1 MELLAHFETY
11 INAQKSVGNQ
21 FILIGGLLLIVAA
34 WSHFSDVSTL
44 TSGLKAGSL
53 ICGLLILIG
62 GFGYRS
68 TETTLLKKQTELF
81 HQNQIEFKQVETERM
96 AKVKKDYPIYQIVFG
111 GFIILSVLMIWFV
124 KNTYWHGVAFA
135 ILILMVGV
143 MIVEAFSQ
151 RSINQYY
158 ESLIN

>member
-1 MELLAHFETY
+1 MELLAHLETY
-11 INAQKSVGNQ
+11 INAQKSVGTQ
-21 FILIGGLLLIVAA
+21 FILIGVLLLAMAV
-34 WSHFSDVSTL
+34 WPHFSDVNPL
-44 TSGLKAGSL
+44 TSGLKTGSL

-62 GFGYRS
+62 GFGYRY

-81 HQNQIEFKQVETERM
+81 QRNQTEFMQVETERM
-96 AKVKKDYPIYQIVFG
+96 AKVKKDYPVYQIVFG
-111 GFIILSVLMIWFV
+111 GFIILSLLLIWFV
-124 KNTYWHGVAFA
+124 KNTYWHGIAFA

-151 RSINQYY
+151 RSINLYY